1 MRRPKLYRADITAM
15 TYNII
20 VMSLVL
26 LFHQR
31 VHEWYIEALLNLG
44 AICFILFIVS
54 VIDDRS
60 NGALRI
66 LRDFYPLLLFP
77 LSYEQVGRISHIL
90 FAENLDP
97 YLHRAEY
104 AIFGFQPS
112 SRLAHLLPQIWFAEY
127 MHFAY
132 SCFYLIMPALGLL
145 LYRRKDDFNE
155 YLFTLCNVMLVCY
168 FIFTLF
174 PTAGPNAHS
183 SNGFSKGFL
192 FIPLMNAISTV
203 DIEAGAMPSSHV
215 ACAAVVLYYA
225 WRYAP
230 RTRIVFAT
238 ICISLM
244 ISTVYCGYH
253 YALDVF
259 GGLLTAAVVNS
270 LSTWACRRRTNGRA
284 KVYRAISETT

>member
-1 MRRPKLYRADITAM
+1 MSRQKLNPADISTL

-26 LFHQR
+26 LSHQR
-31 VHEWYIEALLNLG
+31 VHVWYLEALLNLG

-54 VIDDRS
+54 VVDDRS
-60 NGALRI
+60 NSVLLLLRN
-66 LRDFYPLLLFP
+66 FYPLLFFP
-77 LSYEQVGRISHIL
+77 LFYKQVGRISHIL
-90 FAENLDP
+90 FAENLDS
-97 YLHRAEY
+97 YLQRIEY

-112 SRLAHLLPQIWFAEY
+112 SRLAHLLPQIWLAEY

-145 LYRRKDDFNE
+145 LYRRKDLFKE
-155 YLFTLCNVMLVCY
+155 YLFTLCNAMFVCY
-168 FIFTLF
+168 LIFILF
-174 PTAGPNAHS
+174 PVAGPNAHS

-192 FIPLMNAISTV
+192 FIPLMNSISKV
-203 DIEAGAMPSSHV
+203 DIEAAAMPSSHV

-225 WRYAP
+225 WRYVP
-230 RTRIVFAT
+230 RLRIVFAT

-253 YALDVF
+253 YAIDVF
-259 GGLLTAAVVNS
+259 GGLLTAAVVIG
-270 LSTWACRRRTNGRA
+270 LSTWACRRRTGPHA
-284 KVYRAISETT
+284 KVYGAISETT

>member
-1 MRRPKLYRADITAM
+1 MSRQKLNPADISTL

-31 VHEWYIEALLNLG
+31 VHAWYLEDLLNLG

-54 VIDDRS
+54 VVDDRS
-60 NGALRI
+60 NSVLLLLRN
-66 LRDFYPLLLFP
+66 FYPLLLFP
-77 LSYEQVGRISHIL
+77 LFYKQVGRISHIL
-90 FAENLDP
+90 FAENLDS
-97 YLHRAEY
+97 YLQRIEY

-132 SCFYLIMPALGLL
+132 SCFYVIMPALGLL
-145 LYRRKDDFNE
+145 LYRRKDLFKE
-155 YLFTLCNVMLVCY
+155 YLFTLCNAMFVCY
-168 FIFTLF
+168 LIFILF
-174 PTAGPNAHS
+174 PVAGPNAHS

-215 ACAAVVLYYA
+215 ACAAVVLYFA

-230 RTRIVFAT
+230 KTRIVFAT

-259 GGLLTAAVVNS
+259 GGLLTAAVVIS

-284 KVYRAISETT
+284 KVYGAISETT